1 MIFMQ
6 VYGKLTNKKRNL
18 FDKKDRPIEKNI
30 CAANVLI
37 KDFLDFCKIEC
48 SMVAHWLIIE
58 PN

>member
-1 MIFMQ
+1 MQ